1 MDPAISQKIEKVTA
15 MRAALATGDNFNTDE
30 EMEQER
36 SAALFKLIIIGDTG
50 VGKSCI
56 LARLIKSEFKDE
68 HNVTIGVEFGNYAM
82 VLNNESLIK
91 LQIWDT
97 AGQESFRSITR
108 IFYKGSHAVMLVF
121 DITTR
126 ESFNSIRNWQK
137 EIENNAE
144 QGIIQYLVGN
154 FADEED
160 KREVTREEAIGL
172 VKELGFDNYIE
183 TSAYTGLNVAS
194 LFETLTKHLYVVY
207 KNKLKEFV
215 STAFKR

>member
-1 MDPAISQKIEKVTA
+1 
-15 MRAALATGDNFNTDE
+15 
-30 EMEQER
+30 
-36 SAALFKLIIIGDTG
+36 
-50 VGKSCI
+50 
-56 LARLIKSEFKDE
+56 
-68 HNVTIGVEFGNYAM
+68 
-82 VLNNESLIK
+82 
-91 LQIWDT
+91 
-97 AGQESFRSITR
+97 
-108 IFYKGSHAVMLVF
+108 MLVF

-144 QGIIQYLVGN
+144 QGILQYLVGN

-160 KREVTREEAIGL
+160 KREVTKEEAISL

-183 TSAYTGLNVAS
+183 TSAYTGLNIAS

-215 STAFKR
+215 SRRSPCLTRLFSNKMTTNQIRVPQ

>member
-1 MDPAISQKIEKVTA
+1 
-15 MRAALATGDNFNTDE
+15 
-30 EMEQER
+30 
-36 SAALFKLIIIGDTG
+36 
-50 VGKSCI
+50 
-56 LARLIKSEFKDE
+56 
-68 HNVTIGVEFGNYAM
+68 
-82 VLNNESLIK
+82 
-91 LQIWDT
+91 
-97 AGQESFRSITR
+97 
-108 IFYKGSHAVMLVF
+108 MLVF

-144 QGIIQYLVGN
+144 QGILQYLVGN

-160 KREVTREEAIGL
+160 KREVTREEAISL

-183 TSAYTGLNVAS
+183 TSAYTGQNIAS

-215 STAFKR
+215 SKSLSYLTPFFSNKMTTRPIKEPR